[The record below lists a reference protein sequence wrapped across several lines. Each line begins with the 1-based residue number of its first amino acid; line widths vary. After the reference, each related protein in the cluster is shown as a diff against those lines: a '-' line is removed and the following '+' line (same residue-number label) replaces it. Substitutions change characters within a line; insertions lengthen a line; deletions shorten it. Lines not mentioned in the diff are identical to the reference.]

1 MGLVKG
7 LTRMSMLL
15 LLVVASMFKPQACM
29 FPDGKESWDSAH
41 VCFAC
46 YVAERV
52 ENDKI
57 VADKWREASSKLKQI
72 NVMARASQR
81 ADSRLAG
88 KKTSLGVSP
97 TTWGVTPK

>member
-7 LTRMSMLL
+7 LTRISMLVL
-15 LLVVASMFKPQACM
+15 FVVASMFKPEACM

-52 ENDKI
+52 EN
-57 VADKWREASSKLKQI
+57 VRSSPASGERPQ
-72 NVMARASQR
+72 AS
-81 ADSRLAG
+81 
-88 KKTSLGVSP
+88 
-97 TTWGVTPK
+97 